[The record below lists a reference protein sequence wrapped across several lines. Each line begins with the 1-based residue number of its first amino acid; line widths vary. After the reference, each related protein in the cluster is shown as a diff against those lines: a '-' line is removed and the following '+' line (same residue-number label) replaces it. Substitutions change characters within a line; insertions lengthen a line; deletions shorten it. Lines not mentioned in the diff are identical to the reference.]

1 MPLRGKRF
9 FVALFAR
16 LSRVIECDGKRLSEP
31 IFLKCLKERTM
42 KNMTKVIALA
52 SLFVLFTFSSA
63 LGQSDRQT
71 IIHIPFNFS
80 VGEKAFPAGK
90 YIIERNRK
98 DSDTVWV
105 IKRKDNVGSALMLT
119 QSVRANDPAE
129 ETRLVFNR
137 YGDLYFLS
145 EFWTAGSNTGRD
157 VQTSDRE
164 KALDK
169 SLAATRQEHVLTAR
183 AR

>member
-1 MPLRGKRF
+1 MKHIPRVF
-9 FVALFAR
+9 ALSG
-16 LSRVIECDGKRLSEP
+16 LL
-31 IFLKCLKERTM
+31 
-42 KNMTKVIALA
+42 
-52 SLFVLFTFSSA
+52 VLLTFSSA

-105 IKRKDNVGSALMLT
+105 IRRKDNVGKALLLT
-119 QSVRANDPAE
+119 RPVRANE
-129 ETRLVFNR
+129 TQQNTRLVFNK
-137 YGDLYFLS
+137 YDDLYFLAG
-145 EFWTAGSNTGRD
+145 FWTAGDQTGREI
-157 VQTSDRE
+157 QISDRE

-169 SLAATRQEHVLTAR
+169 ALAVKRQDHVLIDR
-183 AR
+183 GR

>member
-1 MPLRGKRF
+1 
-9 FVALFAR
+9 
-16 LSRVIECDGKRLSEP
+16 
-31 IFLKCLKERTM
+31 M
-42 KNMTKVIALA
+42 KHIKKAIAL
-52 SLFVLFTFSSA
+52 SGLLVLLTFSSV

-105 IKRKDNVGSALMLT
+105 IRRKDNVGKALLLT
-119 QSVRANDPAE
+119 RPVRANE
-129 ETRLVFNR
+129 NQQNTRLVFSK
-137 YGDLYFLS
+137 YDDLYFLAG
-145 EFWTAGSNTGRD
+145 FWTAGDQTGREI
-157 VQTSDRE
+157 QISDRE

-169 SLAATRQEHVLTAR
+169 ALALKRQDHVLIDR
-183 AR
+183 GR